1 MFEYRLHQH
10 RVADLRREVATASR
24 GRKAAERR
32 PASGGAGNGGGADTG
47 TPRPGDTSYTT
58 AA

>member
-10 RVADLRREVATASR
+10 RVTDLRREVAAARR
-24 GRKAAERR
+24 GRKTDRR
-32 PASGGAGNGGGADTG
+32 STSGGGVGNGGGTANG

>member
-10 RVADLRREVATASR
+10 RVADLRREVAAARR
-24 GRKAAERR
+24 GRKAATRR
-32 PASGGAGNGGGADTG
+32 EGSDNGAGTADTG
-47 TPRPGDTSYTT
+47 TSRTGGTSYTT